1 MRRKLWRKV
10 FWMSISSYL
19 IKMGCLTSW
28 ISKREKKNFRRFK
41 KTSKLTTSQ
50 TTLSMKHLTLRKQM
64 LTTNLLEK
72 STIRNKN
79 LASLR
84 SNRKMTTQS
93 NLCLISKNFRI
104 FKLRRIESLLY
115 SKDRLKS
122 SLTIIDRKWL
132 SSKQST
138 IQQLQLLTLR

>member
-1 MRRKLWRKV
+1 
-10 FWMSISSYL
+10 
-19 IKMGCLTSW
+19 
-28 ISKREKKNFRRFK
+28 
-41 KTSKLTTSQ
+41 
-50 TTLSMKHLTLRKQM
+50 MKHLTLRKQM

-104 FKLRRIESLLY
+104 FKLKKIESLLY
-115 SKDRLKS
+115 SNDRLKS

-132 SSKQST
+132 SSKQNT